1 MSIQLR
7 KRNGHLWLSKYYIDE
22 DNCVPDYRDII
33 VFFSFLCNKNKRA
46 SRFYSLY
53 QTKIGR
59 IFMFRTKEYK
69 KILLKVSNLS
79 NVLTLI
85 IGGGTLS
92 FRLGKEVNF
101 HEGHK

>member
-1 MSIQLR
+1 
-7 KRNGHLWLSKYYIDE
+7 
-22 DNCVPDYRDII
+22 
-33 VFFSFLCNKNKRA
+33 
-46 SRFYSLY
+46 
-53 QTKIGR
+53 
-59 IFMFRTKEYK
+59 MFRTKEYK